1 MTPALWPVT
10 GTIEPPTV
18 RAEVSNE
25 DIERLVGNQP
35 RDVVRKLPDCPE
47 RADALKLALSD
58 GGRRRVGAREVC
70 PRRRASA

>member
-25 DIERLVGNQP
+25 DIERWVGNQP

-47 RADALKLALSD
+47 RADALGHIDAAERLAHA
-58 GGRRRVGAREVC
+58 AREKHR
-70 PRRRASA
+70 PE